1 MENFKRIFNTGALNF
16 WRNGWLSTATVG
28 VMVLTLLM
36 VVMLIFIL
44 IFTYNLAGELQN
56 KVDISAYFKPDT
68 KESSILRVKEDLESL
83 AQVKSVGYVSQD
95 DALYNFKE
103 KHKNDPVSLQA
114 LAELEGN
121 PFEASL
127 SVSSKDIKDYQFIND
142 YIYGHYQDILDNVNY
157 PENQNVINKISSFIM
172 GIRIAGL
179 TMTIILALIALLVSF
194 NTIRLVI
201 YTSREEIRIMRL
213 VGATNWFVRGP
224 FLVNGFLQGVI
235 ASFFA
240 FVISWPIIYYFSP
253 KIKIFMPSMDFNYY
267 FTSHLFL
274 IYLILL
280 FVGVGIAVLGSA
292 LAIRRY
298 LKEY

>member
-1 MENFKRIFNTGALNF
+1 MENFKRIFNAGAVNF

-28 VMVLTLLM
+28 VMVLALLM
-36 VVMLIFIL
+36 VMLLIFIL
-44 IFTYNLAGELQN
+44 IFTYNLSSELQN

-68 KESSILRVKEDLESL
+68 KESSILRAKEDLEGL
-83 AQVKSVGYVSQD
+83 AQVKSVSYVSQD

-114 LAELEGN
+114 LAELENN

-127 SVSSKDIKDYQFIND
+127 NVSSKDIKDYQFIND

-157 PENQNVINKISSFIM
+157 PENQSVINKISSFIT
-172 GIRIAGL
+172 GIRIAGFVI
-179 TMTIILALIALLVSF
+179 TIVLALIALLVSF

-201 YTSREEIRIMRL
+201 YTSREEISIMRL

-224 FLVNGFLQGVI
+224 FLVNGFLQGII

-240 FVISWPIIYYFSP
+240 LLISWPIIYYFSP
-253 KIKIFMPSMDFNYY
+253 KIKIFMPSTDFNYY
-267 FTSHLFL
+267 FTSHLF
-274 IYLILL
+274 IVYLILL
-280 FVGVGIAVLGSA
+280 FTGIGIGVLGSA

>member
-1 MENFKRIFNTGALNF
+1 MENFKRIFNAGALNF
-16 WRNGWLSTATVG
+16 WRNGWLSTAMVS

-36 VVMLIFIL
+36 VMMLIFIL
-44 IFTYNLAGELQN
+44 IFTFNLSGELQN

-68 KESSILRVKEDLESL
+68 KESSILRIKEDLEGL
-83 AQVKSVGYVSQD
+83 TQVKSVSYISQD

-127 SVSSKDIKDYQFIND
+127 SVSAKDIKNYQAIND
-142 YIYGHYQDILDNVNY
+142 YIYAHYQDILDNVNY

-179 TMTIILALIALLVSF
+179 TMTIVLALIALLVSF

-235 ASFFA
+235 SSFFA

-267 FTSHLFL
+267 FTSHLF
-274 IYLILL
+274 IVYLILL
-280 FVGVGIAVLGSA
+280 FTGVGIGALGSA

-298 LKEY
+298 LKE